1 MLGLRGL
8 KSGVG
13 HISSW
18 PQDSSKIQ
26 KIGHFGAKN
35 LPKPIANISVRFERK
50 KIWPKKHFSKNPKIS
65 ASEAP
70 GPAKRGLPD
79 FVLGPATP
87 LVQFLSKSDLGRR
100 ECSVLLTCNDS
111 FSLNKYTHIKEELYN

>member
-70 GPAKRGLPD
+70 GPKGGCQTTGAI
-79 FVLGPATP
+79 FVKIGLGPSRVLRASY
-87 LVQFLSKSDLGRR
+87 VQ
-100 ECSVLLTCNDS
+100 
-111 FSLNKYTHIKEELYN
+111 SLF